1 VPSWWRYGHE
11 AGPSSQRGAHAPL
24 AIVPAVAAVNQ
35 IRLLVIEDVP
45 QVAQYI
51 RGLLN
56 SQATIKLLDVL
67 TDGAKTLPAI
77 AELRP
82 DVVIVD
88 ALLQGRLKGMTL
100 VEQIASS
107 DYRVP
112 VIVLTVSQ
120 REEDIVRSY
129 DLGVNTYIQKPVE
142 FDNFMRVVNA
152 VHEYWILIAT
162 LPPS

>member
-1 VPSWWRYGHE
+1 MISDNFQPVK
-11 AGPSSQRGAHAPL
+11 
-24 AIVPAVAAVNQ
+24 I
-35 IRLLVIEDVP
+35 LLVEDNVQDIEITQRAFAKGRVRNELTVVRDGEE
-45 QVAQYI
+45 AIDYLYH
-51 RGLLN
+51 RGKY
-56 SQATIKLLDVL
+56 QDPATSPRPGMILLDLNLPKVGGLEVL
-67 TDGAKTLPAI
+67 QQIKKD
-77 AELRP
+77 
-82 DVVIVD
+82 D
-88 ALLQGRLKGMTL
+88 QLK
-100 VEQIASS
+100 QI
-107 DYRVP
+107 P

>member
-1 VPSWWRYGHE
+1 MISDNFQPVK
-11 AGPSSQRGAHAPL
+11 
-24 AIVPAVAAVNQ
+24 I
-35 IRLLVIEDVP
+35 LLVEDNVQDIEITQRAFAKGRVRNELTVVRDGEE
-45 QVAQYI
+45 AIDYLYH
-51 RGLLN
+51 RGKY
-56 SQATIKLLDVL
+56 QDPATSPRPGMILLDLNLPKVGGLEVL
-67 TDGAKTLPAI
+67 QQIKRD
-77 AELRP
+77 
-82 DVVIVD
+82 D
-88 ALLQGRLKGMTL
+88 QLK
-100 VEQIASS
+100 QI
-107 DYRVP
+107 P

>member
-1 VPSWWRYGHE
+1 MISDNFKPVK
-11 AGPSSQRGAHAPL
+11 
-24 AIVPAVAAVNQ
+24 I
-35 IRLLVIEDVP
+35 LLVEDNVQDIEITQRAFAKGRVRNELTVVRDGEE
-45 QVAQYI
+45 AIDYLYH
-51 RGLLN
+51 RGKY
-56 SQATIKLLDVL
+56 QDPATSPRPGMILLDLNLPKVGGLEVL
-67 TDGAKTLPAI
+67 QQIKKD
-77 AELRP
+77 
-82 DVVIVD
+82 D
-88 ALLQGRLKGMTL
+88 QLK
-100 VEQIASS
+100 QI
-107 DYRVP
+107 P